1 VAVWPAEVTTVTE
14 VSVIGT
20 VVVVVPPDGVRT
32 CETVGDEATEI
43 EAVPP
48 AAVTYETDDGTD
60 GDETNDEVGTT
71 TVKPDSV
78 TYGVLTDG
86 AGV

>member
-32 CETVGDEATEI
+32 CETVGDEASWTLL
-43 EAVPP
+43 VPP
-48 AAVTYETDDGTD
+48 LKV
-60 GDETNDEVGTT
+60 
-71 TVKPDSV
+71 
-78 TYGVLTDG
+78 
-86 AGV
+86 